1 MVHGVLGG
9 PFMTANVGRSQ
20 NRIRGFAS
28 AEIEYQLL
36 RPLGAAQ
43 YGGASIGETMY
54 VTNGVSEIDP
64 DSWVTRFVAM
74 GDRALALAADAGA
87 RGHMVSTCDHL
98 LRASTYYRSAE
109 YYADP
114 LTDAREIGRKSR
126 QTFVDALPLMTHSAE
141 ALQIPYADVWLPGY
155 FMKPAGAT
163 GRRKTVI
170 MISGSDGTS
179 EEIYFFMGV
188 GALQRGYNVLL
199 LDGPGQV
206 GAFRFHPELHFRPDY
221 EVPLGA
227 AIDYALARPEVDSA
241 KLALFGVSFGG
252 YFVARTA
259 ACDRRVRAV
268 ISDSPL
274 CNVGPVISALL
285 GDVAAKLGHDVAVT
299 DIAWLPDAVLSN
311 YAQRPLMSHAI
322 RFGAASAAD
331 FVMKANRFVLSVDL
345 LKNITCP
352 SLVLGSAGEGEA
364 FRTQCDFYV
373 QAVSGPVTR
382 YEFTAEEGADAHCQ
396 MGNAQVL
403 CARAYDWLD
412 DLFQAA

>member
-1 MVHGVLGG
+1 
-9 PFMTANVGRSQ
+9 MTPNVGRSQ

-28 AEIEYQLL
+28 PEIEYQLL

-43 YGGASIGETMY
+43 YGGASVGETMY
-54 VTNGVSEIDP
+54 VTNSVSETDP
-64 DSWVTRFVAM
+64 DSWVARFVAM
-74 GDRALALAADAGA
+74 GDRTLALAVEA
-87 RGHMVSTCDHL
+87 RAHGHRVSACDHL

-114 LTDAREIGRKSR
+114 LTNAREIGRKS
-126 QTFVDALPLMTHSAE
+126 QQAFADALSLMAHPAE
-141 ALQIPYADVWLPGY
+141 ALRIPYEDAWLPGY
-155 FMKPAGAT
+155 FMKPGDKA

-199 LDGPGQV
+199 VDGPGQV

-221 EVPLGA
+221 EAPLGA
-227 AIDYALARPEVDSA
+227 AIDYAQGRPEVDSA

-285 GDVAAKLGHDVAVT
+285 GDVAAKLGHDVAIA
-299 DIAWLPDAVLSN
+299 DIAQLPDAVLSS
-311 YAQRPLMSHAI
+311 YAKRPLMSHAI
-322 RFGAASAAD
+322 RFGAASAAE
-331 FVMKANRFVLSVDL
+331 FVDKANRFVLSADL

-352 SLVLGSAGEGEA
+352 SLVLGSSGEGEA
-364 FRTQCDFYV
+364 FKAQCDFYV
-373 QAVSGPVTR
+373 KAASGPVTR

-396 MGNAQVL
+396 MGNAQML

-412 DLFQAA
+412 DLFKAA